1 MFEELRGIRIE
12 LEQKDLT
19 VDQSA
24 TAAVSLENMNFRSG
38 VFASH
43 FPAEGGSSA
52 LRKSRATSQ
61 LMLHRHYTHYAEIL
75 VCVPSL
81 MICSESPMPIT
92 HDQSAVH
99 VFSSVWQSHDN
110 H

>member
-1 MFEELRGIRIE
+1 MIDISIKDYRTFSKANVKRMSEELRGIRIE

-24 TAAVSLENMNFRSG
+24 TAAVSLENMDFRSG

-43 FPAEGGSSA
+43 FPAERGSSA

-61 LMLHRHYTHYAEIL
+61 LVLNLDYTH
-75 VCVPSL
+75 
-81 MICSESPMPIT
+81 
-92 HDQSAVH
+92 
-99 VFSSVWQSHDN
+99 
-110 H
+110 